1 MLYFL
6 LFNQFLIIITFY
18 IKHPF
23 RKLYNL
29 YEIKFGMGNFENIT
43 SEISLYLN
51 RSIINT
57 YLSLYSITFRES
69 NESKNMTIKNIQT
82 KLYKCYDLL
91 TLINNEN
98 NNFFSVNISFYQ
110 QIYRQLSI
118 NYNILSFS
126 KNFEDFN
133 TSLVYLLKYND
144 IIDSLKFS
152 FINEFIEKYNIY
164 FGNLPNN
171 IINENKFSKKCKV
184 NKKFFG
190 WSCNLTSII
199 IDNKIIK
206 NNYFSIFETNHSEI
220 FVPKEIF
227 NQIVKYLNNLFS
239 KKYCDIMD
247 NKIICKNYLINKFPN
262 IIFVF
267 DEKIGFIFNY
277 EFLFNSIFGSS
288 ILIISVNPYRNEWNF
303 GINFL
308 EKFNI
313 TFDYEKNEIK
323 FYSNNKKNLININ
336 SYYNKIYIKI
346 ILKFLLI
353 INIMGIFLLIFNN
366 KKMKNNILNLQYQKF

>member
-6 LFNQFLIIITFY
+6 SFNQFLIIISFY

-29 YEIKFGMGNFENIT
+29 YEIKIEMGNFENIT

-51 RSIINT
+51 RTIINT

-82 KLYKCYDLL
+82 ELYKCYDLL
-91 TLINNEN
+91 TLINTEN
-98 NNFFSVNISFYQ
+98 NKIFSVNISFYQ
-110 QIYRQLSI
+110 QINKQLLI

-126 KNFEDFN
+126 KDFEDLN
-133 TSLVYLLKYND
+133 NSLVYLLKYNNF
-144 IIDSLKFS
+144 IDSLKFS
-152 FINEFIEKYNIY
+152 FINEFNEKYNIY

-171 IINENKFSKKCKV
+171 IINENKFSKICNI

-199 IDNKIIK
+199 IDNKKII

-220 FVPKEIF
+220 LVPKEIF
-227 NQIVKYLNNLFS
+227 NQIIKNLNNLFS
-239 KKYCDIMD
+239 KKYCDIID

-267 DEKIGFIFNY
+267 DEKIGFIFDY
-277 EFLFNSIFGSS
+277 KFLFNSIFGSS

-336 SYYNKIYIKI
+336 SFYNKIYIKI

-353 INIMGIFLLIFNN
+353 LNIMGIFLLIFNN
-366 KKMKNNILNLQYQKF
+366 KKTKNNILNLQYQKF

>member
-6 LFNQFLIIITFY
+6 SFNQFLIIISFY

-29 YEIKFGMGNFENIT
+29 YEIKIEMGNFENIT

-51 RSIINT
+51 RTIINT
-57 YLSLYSITFRES
+57 YLSLDSITFRES

-82 KLYKCYDLL
+82 ELYKCYDLL
-91 TLINNEN
+91 TLINTEN
-98 NNFFSVNISFYQ
+98 NKIFSVNISFYQ
-110 QIYRQLSI
+110 QINKQLLI

-126 KNFEDFN
+126 KDFEDLN
-133 TSLVYLLKYND
+133 NSLVYLLKYNNF
-144 IIDSLKFS
+144 IDSLKFS
-152 FINEFIEKYNIY
+152 FINEFNEKYNIY

-171 IINENKFSKKCKV
+171 IINENKFSKICNI

-199 IDNKIIK
+199 IDNKKII

-220 FVPKEIF
+220 LVPKEIF
-227 NQIVKYLNNLFS
+227 NQIIKNLNNLFS
-239 KKYCDIMD
+239 KNYCDIID
-247 NKIICKNYLINKFPN
+247 NKIICQNYLINKFPN

-277 EFLFNSIFGSS
+277 KFLFNSIFGSS

-323 FYSNNKKNLININ
+323 FYSNNKNLININ
-336 SYYNKIYIKI
+336 FFYNKIYIKI

-353 INIMGIFLLIFNN
+353 INIIGIFLLIFNY
-366 KKMKNNILNLQYQKF
+366 KVIKNNILISQY

>member
-23 RKLYNL
+23 HKLYNL
-29 YEIKFGMGNFENIT
+29 YEIKIEMGNCENIT

-98 NNFFSVNISFYQ
+98 NKFFSVNISFYQ
-110 QIYRQLSI
+110 QIYKQLSI

-133 TSLVYLLKYND
+133 TSLVYLLKYNN

-171 IINENKFSKKCKV
+171 IINENKFSKTCKV

-227 NQIVKYLNNLFS
+227 NKIVKYSNNLFS
-239 KKYCDIMD
+239 KKYCDIID

-277 EFLFNSIFGSS
+277 KFLFNSIFGSS

-313 TFDYEKNEIK
+313 TFDYENNEIK
-323 FYSNNKKNLININ
+323 FYSNNKNNLININ
-336 SYYNKIYIKI
+336 SFYNKIYIKI

-353 INIMGIFLLIFNN
+353 INIMGIFLLIFNI